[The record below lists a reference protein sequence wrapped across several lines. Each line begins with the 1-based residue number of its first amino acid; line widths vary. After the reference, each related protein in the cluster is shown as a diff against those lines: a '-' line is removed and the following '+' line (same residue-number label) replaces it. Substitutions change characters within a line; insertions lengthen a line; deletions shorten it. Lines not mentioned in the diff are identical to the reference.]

1 MYDDVFKINVEAG
14 ISFVMS
20 NNIDYIIKFFGSKR
34 ALAIQV
40 MKYRNEGYV
49 NNQNRKYVDVLTNIG
64 KVNKDGMVKYFDI
77 DGEESIGNDNY
88 DFIIR
93 KALREYRTNKDR
105 AVRTALDGLV
115 SGAKYD
121 SSMFEKAVEAFKD
134 RYVNSNLFMDD
145 LLEILRLCDE
155 KRNEPAKRTT
165 YLDNKSLTSKE
176 ENASHSDIYQRV
188 YNSGLSLRD
197 YAHKNFI
204 DSNKIKN
211 FFNPIA
217 NGFDEGMSQEILSR
231 KDTFTDEI
239 LDVVNKII
247 NEEIDIID
255 YYKLTKLNPVVL
267 RNIAK
272 EHGIITAALSKFANA
287 YANPSSD
294 EEKLDK
300 FIVGYKVVGEEVASE
315 EIKSDAK
322 QVLIDNEIPLTIGC
336 YKQMVRQLIKS
347 K

>member
-1 MYDDVFKINVEAG
+1 MYDEIFKTNVEAG
-14 ISFVMS
+14 IGLVMS
-20 NNIDYIIKFFGSKR
+20 NNIDKIITFFGSKR
-34 ALAIQV
+34 AVAIQV
-40 MKYRNEGYV
+40 KKYRNAGLVTEE
-49 NNQNRKYVDVLTNIG
+49 NRKYVDILTNIG
-64 KVNKDGMVKYFDI
+64 NVKSQDMVKYFDLN
-77 DGEESIGNDNY
+77 GEENSRTDNY

-93 KALREYRTNKDR
+93 KVLREYKINKDKAIR
-105 AVRTALDGLV
+105 IACDSLV
-115 SGAKYD
+115 SGSRYN
-121 SSMFEKAVEAFKD
+121 SLLFEKAVEAFKD

-145 LLEILRLCDE
+145 LLEILRLSNE

-165 YLDNKSLTSKE
+165 YLDSKSLTSKVE
-176 ENASHSDIYQRV
+176 SSTHNDIYQRV

-197 YAHKNFI
+197 YAHKNFV
-204 DSNKIKN
+204 DSKLRN
-211 FFNPIA
+211 FFNPVA
-217 NGFDEGMSQEILSR
+217 NGFDERMSQEILSR
-231 KDTFTDEI
+231 KDIFTSEI
-239 LDVVNKII
+239 LEVVNKIN

-267 RNIAK
+267 RTIAK
-272 EHGIITAALSKFANA
+272 ENGIITATLSKFASA

-300 FIVGYKVVGEEVASE
+300 FIVGYKVVSEEVASD

-322 QVLIDNEIPLTIGC
+322 LALIDNEIPLTIGC

>member
-1 MYDDVFKINVEAG
+1 MYDNVFKTNVEAG
-14 ISFVMS
+14 IGLVMS
-20 NNIDYIIKFFGSKR
+20 NNIDKIVKFFGSKR
-34 ALAIQV
+34 AVAIQV
-40 MKYRNEGYV
+40 KKYRNEGYV
-49 NNQNRKYVDVLTNIG
+49 NDQNRKYVDVLTNIG
-64 KVNKDGMVKYFDI
+64 RISKNDMVKYFDI
-77 DGEESIGNDNY
+77 NGEESKGNDNY

-93 KALREYRTNKDR
+93 KALMEYKVNKDR

-115 SGAKYD
+115 SGSGCG

-165 YLDNKSLTSKE
+165 YSDGKLLTLKVES
-176 ENASHSDIYQRV
+176 ASHNDVYQRV

-197 YAHKNFI
+197 YAHKNFV
-204 DSNKIKN
+204 DSKLRN
-211 FFNPIA
+211 FFNPAA
-217 NGFDEGMSQEILSR
+217 NGFDERMSQEILSR

-239 LDVVNKII
+239 LDIANKII
-247 NEEIDIID
+247 NEEIDIIE

-272 EHGIITAALSKFANA
+272 EHGIITATLSRFANT

-300 FIVGYKVVGEEVASE
+300 FIGGYKVVSE
-315 EIKSDAK
+315 ETSSEKIKLVAK
-322 QVLIDNEIPLTIGC
+322 QALIDMGIPLTISC
-336 YKQMVRQLIKS
+336 YKPMLRQLIKS

>member
-1 MYDDVFKINVEAG
+1 MYDEVFKTKVEAG
-14 ISFVMS
+14 IGLVMS
-20 NNIDYIIKFFGSKR
+20 NNIDKIITFFGSKR
-34 ALAIQV
+34 AVAIQV
-40 MKYRNEGYV
+40 KKYRNAGLVTEE
-49 NNQNRKYVDVLTNIG
+49 NRKYVDVLTNIG
-64 KVNKDGMVKYFDI
+64 RVCKNDMVKYFDLN
-77 DGEESIGNDNY
+77 GEESIGNDNY

-93 KALREYRTNKDR
+93 KALREYKVNKDR
-105 AVRTALDGLV
+105 AARTALDGLV
-115 SGAKYD
+115 SGARYD
-121 SSMFEKAVEAFKD
+121 SSMFGKAVEAFKD

-145 LLEILRLCDE
+145 LLEILRLSNE

-165 YLDNKSLTSKE
+165 YLDSKSLTSKVE
-176 ENASHSDIYQRV
+176 SSTHNDIYQRV

-197 YAHKNFI
+197 YAHKNFV
-204 DSNKIKN
+204 DSKLRN
-211 FFNPIA
+211 FFNPVA
-217 NGFDEGMSQEILSR
+217 NGFDERMSQEILSR
-231 KDTFTDEI
+231 KDIFTGEI
-239 LDVVNKII
+239 LEVVNKIN

-267 RNIAK
+267 RTIAK
-272 EHGIITAALSKFANA
+272 ENGIITATLSKFANA

-300 FIVGYKVVGEEVASE
+300 FMVGYKVVSEEVAID

-322 QVLIDNEIPLTIGC
+322 LALIDNEIPLTIGC